1 MLHALERWIRR
12 FAQFSLGFV
21 VAFLA
26 VTFPIGTAARRTLI
40 RACHQLS
47 DMGRTIRIS
56 GQPIRV
62 SEEFYERVK
71 TRQEETGES
80 LEEAVRHEA
89 GGPHPGEVVG
99 LFTEEEAERMKNA
112 VEELRSRD
120 RSRLE
125 RAREAFSEDE

>member
-1 MLHALERWIRR
+1 M
-12 FAQFSLGFV
+12 
-21 VAFLA
+21 
-26 VTFPIGTAARRTLI
+26 
-40 RACHQLS
+40 S

-89 GGPHPGEVVG
+89 GGPHPGEVAG
-99 LFTEEEAERMKNA
+99 LLTPEEAEEMKKA
-112 VEELRSRD
+112 VKRFRESDGERKR
-120 RSRLE
+120 